1 MGITTA
7 VVDEANISEA
17 DAIYNL
23 RVEIVEYGTL
33 SEDGEM
39 FKTDPRVNEEK
50 CGIEQINFSQFDSP
64 YIYLSDNL
72 APYHISFKH
81 IINQFGTHNKEGLD
95 ELVLYVYSDYLGQGV
110 RFPVFEMVN
119 NEMLYFEDINI
130 PCESEIVVSLQ
141 NEMRALEKIHAQNS
155 IRIPCNM
162 ATLGTTQK
170 LFRHYEIKLFQEED
184 PEP

>member
-50 CGIEQINFSQFDSP
+50 CGIE
-64 YIYLSDNL
+64 
-72 APYHISFKH
+72 
-81 IINQFGTHNKEGLD
+81 
-95 ELVLYVYSDYLGQGV
+95 
-110 RFPVFEMVN
+110 
-119 NEMLYFEDINI
+119 
-130 PCESEIVVSLQ
+130 
-141 NEMRALEKIHAQNS
+141 
-155 IRIPCNM
+155 
-162 ATLGTTQK
+162 
-170 LFRHYEIKLFQEED
+170 
-184 PEP
+184 